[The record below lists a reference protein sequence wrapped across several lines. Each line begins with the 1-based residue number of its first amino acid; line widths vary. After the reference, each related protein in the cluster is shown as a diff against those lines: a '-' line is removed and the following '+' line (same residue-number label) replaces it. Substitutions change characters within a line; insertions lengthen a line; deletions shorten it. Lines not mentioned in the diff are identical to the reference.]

1 MMLFAVVLGLQ
12 VFLLTSRVNATA
24 VFAHFMASTLSYCVQ
39 NSYSYGPSDWAADI
53 AAAQAIGI
61 DGFALNTAV
70 DTYEISKYP
79 DAFAAAEAANFQM
92 FISFDMTYDWAE
104 ADMVS
109 LVQTY
114 ATSPS
119 YYKWNGNPLVSTFD
133 GDAQDD
139 DFWAGFKSDLANE
152 GVTISL
158 APAFIDYRD
167 PSEATTMFST
177 YTSIDG
183 FFNWWSWPADVA
195 ADLTTATDLAYQA
208 GISAAGRSGPYIMA
222 VSPWQF
228 KELGGTNDWVEQSD
242 ELWKYRWEQAISD
255 VKPDIVEIVTW
266 NDYGSSITTQLSLI
280 SMYHSLGESHYI
292 SDINPIVNLG
302 DLAPLYVDGFDHGA
316 WRTIAQYYI
325 SWYKTGSVPAITED
339 QVVYW
344 YRAYPKAITCSE
356 GDLPRNSEY
365 PADAVFAFSMLTSP
379 ATITLTVGDSSAS
392 FNASAGVAIGSVP
405 FSTQDAEMP
414 VISIVRDGTTVK
426 SGTGTKA
433 ISTSSCPY
441 YNFNPL
447 VGIVQ

>member
-1 MMLFAVVLGLQ
+1 MSTSVLALGLQ
-12 VFLLTSRVNATA
+12 GLLLASYVDAAA
-24 VFAHFMASTLSYCVQ
+24 VFAHFMVQ
-39 NSYSYGPSDWAADI
+39 NSFSYAQSDWAADI
-53 AAAQAIGI
+53 AAAKAIGI

-70 DTYEISKYP
+70 DDYEVSKYP
-79 DAFAAAEAANFQM
+79 DAFAAAEAADFQM
-92 FISFDMTYDWAE
+92 FISFDMTYNWAE

-114 ATSPS
+114 ASSPS
-119 YYKWNGNPLVSTFD
+119 YYKWNGNPLVSTFA
-133 GDAQDD
+133 GDAQDNN
-139 DFWAGFKSDLANE
+139 FWASFKSDLANAGIE
-152 GVTISL
+152 ISL
-158 APAFIDYRD
+158 APAFIDFRD
-167 PSEATTMFST
+167 PSSATSMFST

-183 FFNWWSWPADVA
+183 FFNWWSWPQDVA

-208 GISAAGRSGPYIMA
+208 GISEAGRNGPYIMS

-228 KELGGTNDWVEQSD
+228 KELGGSNDWVEQSD

-255 VKPDIVEIVTW
+255 VKPDIVEIITW
-266 NDYGSSITTQLSLI
+266 NDY
-280 SMYHSLGESHYI
+280 GESHYI

-325 SWYKTGSVPAITED
+325 SWYKTGTAPTITED

-344 YRAYPKAITCSE
+344 YRAYPKAITCSQ
-356 GDLPRNSEY
+356 GDLPRNSAF
-365 PADAVFAFSMLTSP
+365 PADAVFAFSMLTSD
-379 ATITLTVGDSSAS
+379 ATIALAVGDSQAS
-392 FNASAGVAIGSVP
+392 FNASAGVAIGSVA
-405 FSTQDAEMP
+405 FSMEDGQHP
-414 VISIVRDGTTVK
+414 VISIIRDGTTVK
-426 SGTGTKA
+426 SGTGAKA